1 MRIREPG
8 KVNEHLHFL
17 GATDN
22 CLYLLQGKEAMI
34 IGGGMSW
41 VAPSLETQ
49 FQAIN
54 IEPDK
59 LKYVVISHSHFDHCG
74 AVPYLKRK
82 FPHAQII
89 ASTYSA
95 KVFSKEKAIDFIAA
109 TNKAMID
116 RLGLQHEFER
126 LNLKFDGIEVNRIV
140 SEGDTIDLG
149 NGIEVHFMEVPG
161 HTQCSIAVYVPK
173 LKALFPADAVPP
185 PLDDAESVFFPGPQY
200 DYGLYKESLE
210 RLARCDVEICAFE
223 HYGVVMGAEAKNI
236 LQAGLRQTEKF
247 KNLIIELYRQTN
259 NFEETVQRAA
269 AETMERSQFDFMDK
283 EVQLTV
289 LGTVIRKILN
299 YAGLIDSSS
308 A

>member
-17 GATDN
+17 GTTDN
-22 CLYLLQGKEAMI
+22 CIYLLQSEEAMI

-41 VAPSLETQ
+41 IAPSLERQ
-49 FQAIN
+49 FSAIDL
-54 IEPDK
+54 EPDR

-82 FPHAQII
+82 FPHALIV
-89 ASTYSA
+89 ASAYSTE
-95 KVFSKEKAIDFIAA
+95 VFSKQKAVDFIAA
-109 TNKAMID
+109 TNKAMIE
-116 RLGLQHEFER
+116 RLGLQHEFEK
-126 LNLKFDGIEVNRIV
+126 LDLKFDGIQVDRIA
-140 SEGDTIDLG
+140 SEGDAIDLG
-149 NGIEVHFMEVPG
+149 NGIEARFMEVPG

-200 DYGLYKESLE
+200 DFGMYKESLE

-247 KNLIIELYRQTN
+247 KNLIIELYQQTN
-259 NFEETVQRAA
+259 NLEETVQRAA
-269 AETMERSQFDFMDK
+269 AETVQRSQFHFMDS

-289 LGTVIRKILN
+289 LATVVRKILN
-299 YAGLIDSSS
+299 HASLIDRSPT
-308 A
+308 